1 MLRKWLFPIA
11 LGVAA
16 FFTHPSTALAQ
27 AGPTPPPIGNNISA
41 TFNQSTTG
49 DVNLSYN
56 GTSSGS
62 PWLYTNGQNYCAITF
77 LSSMTAVGA
86 NVRVYGANDYAP
98 TQVLQTQFGT
108 SGVIAAT
115 AGASFGAY
123 AVGPTTSALAQIK
136 LNIQSITSGALTG
149 TIVCSTAG
157 AGGSSGGSVTFPYQ
171 MTSGQTAT
179 AGSGLGALGTYN
191 TTAPTLTN
199 AQVGALQLDA
209 SGNLKVNITAGGSA
223 ANYSMTNAGQTAV
236 AGSAYGNVCAYNTTP
251 VTLTNGQVGACQFD
265 NLGNLRVNIA
275 STQALYNMTS
285 GQLAVAN
292 SAFGAAGIYNSTAP
306 TLTNAQVAALQLDAS
321 GNLKVNVVS
330 GGSSYPY
337 SMSGSGVTATAA
349 SGAGQLCT
357 YNSSP
362 ITTTNGYA
370 APCQADVNGYQKV
383 DVATGS
389 ITTSYPYS
397 MVGGGVTATTASGA
411 GILCTY
417 NASGVT
423 PTSGYAVPCQ
433 VNGAGSINVNVTN
446 PVLTTTHYYYANLA
460 ATGQLI
466 KSSGGSLYG
475 FGVDNNSGAVAWVQL
490 FDVASCSSV
499 TLGTTTPSSVQYI
512 ATPGSNFLDE
522 LSPTN
527 GWTFTN
533 GMCIFATTT
542 PTGSTGAAAGLYVKA
557 LYK

>member
-1 MLRKWLFPIA
+1 MKRLARLA
-11 LGVAA
+11 LVLAA
-16 FFTHPSTALAQ
+16 FLPAAASAQ
-27 AGPTPPPIGNNISA
+27 SHRL
-41 TFNQSTTG
+41 FSTTR
-49 DVNLSYN
+49 DVMAALNYP
-56 GTSSGS
+56 GVVICD
-62 PWLYTNGQNYCAITF
+62 PTNAANCAT
-77 LSSMTAVGA
+77 V
-86 NVRVYGANDYAP
+86 N
-98 TQVLQTQFGT
+98 T
-108 SGVIAAT
+108 SG
-115 AGASFGAY
+115 
-123 AVGPTTSALAQIK
+123 Q
-136 LNIQSITSGALTG
+136 LNVSGTG
-149 TIVCSTAG
+149 
-157 AGGSSGGSVTFPYQ
+157 GGSSGSVTAAGVNGSLAQAVQGITGGVPIAITGSFSSSYPYQ
-171 MTSGQTAT
+171 MTSGQAAT
-179 AGSGLGALGTYN
+179 SASAVGIAGIFN
-191 TTAPTLTN
+191 TTPPTLTN
-199 AQVGALQLDA
+199 TQVGALQLD
-209 SGNLKVNITAGGSA
+209 NL
-223 ANYSMTNAGQTAV
+223 
-236 AGSAYGNVCAYNTTP
+236 
-251 VTLTNGQVGACQFD
+251 
-265 NLGNLRVNIA
+265 
-275 STQALYNMTS
+275 
-285 GQLAVAN
+285 
-292 SAFGAAGIYNSTAP
+292 
-306 TLTNAQVAALQLDAS
+306 
-321 GNLKVNVVS
+321 GNLKVNVVV
-330 GGSSYPY
+330 GGSSSYPY